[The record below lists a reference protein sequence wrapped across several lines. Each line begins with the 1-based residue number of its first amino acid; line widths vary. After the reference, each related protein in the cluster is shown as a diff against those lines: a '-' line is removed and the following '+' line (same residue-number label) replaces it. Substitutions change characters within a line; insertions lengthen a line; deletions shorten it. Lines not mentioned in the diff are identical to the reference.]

1 MEKLLRWIV
10 ELLAWLHDKFMSIND
25 GRQWGLNDKELHFV
39 VIGVFGIGLFFAVQI
54 VFKWLAKRSV
64 TAISWIYTLTVVLV
78 ITFAIEVGQ
87 RFTGGNMEID
97 DIFYGVW
104 GFFAAFAAYLTI
116 KGIILLIRSL
126 FVEEKDE
133 TPPGTR
139 HYIGDRRG
147 GRKHR

>member
-10 ELLAWLHDKFMSIND
+10 KLLAWLHDKFMSIND